1 MPGPAL
7 APIPLHAVVGPAA
20 RLGPAELV
28 GDGATLVSGTAHDS
42 RAVIAGS
49 LFFCVPGAHRDGHD
63 HAAAAVRA
71 GAAALVCSRPLDF
84 GVPEVRVGAVRP
96 VMGPVAALVA
106 GDPSHHLQVLGITG
120 TNGKTTVVGLLG
132 SVLTAAGWPVV
143 TVGTLTGVRTTP
155 EAPELQSTLAEARA
169 GGARAVA
176 MEVSSHA
183 LDLHRV
189 DGTRFQVAVFTNL
202 SRDHLDH
209 HGDLARYFAAKA
221 RLFTPELSARAVV
234 GTDDPYGRLLLDAA
248 ELPTVGY
255 SLDDAA
261 DLALTADG
269 STFTWRG
276 ASVTIGLAGG
286 FNVLNALAAATAAG
300 ELGVDPDTI
309 AKGLAMAG
317 PVPGRFERVDA
328 GQPFLVAVDYAHTP
342 DGLEQLLA
350 AGREL
355 APGGRVIVVFGA
367 GGDRDRDKRPMM
379 GEVADRLADVVVL
392 TTDNPRTEDPDTIIS
407 EVQKGMEGC
416 TDLVIEPDR
425 ASAIG
430 FAVASARPGDVV
442 LLAGKG
448 HETTQVLAD
457 RTIAFDDRE
466 VAHNALRA
474 LGQAS

>member
-71 GAAALVCSRPLDF
+71 GAAALVCSRPLDL

-183 LDLHRV
+183 LDQHRI
-189 DGTRFQVAVFTNL
+189 DGTRIAVAGFTNL
-202 SRDHLDH
+202 SPDHLDH
-209 HGDLARYFAAKA
+209 HGTMERYFDAKA
-221 RLFTPELSARAVV
+221 RLFTPALSEQAVV
-234 GTDDPYGRLLLDAA
+234 WADDPRGRLLVDSALIPTRGVGLGAA
-248 ELPTVGY
+248 EALVLSPT
-255 SLDDAA
+255 
-261 DLALTADG
+261 G
-269 STFTWRG
+269 SRFRWRG
-276 ASVTIGLAGG
+276 QPVALPMVGR
-286 FNVLNALAAATAAG
+286 FNVGNALLAAEVAVAAG
-300 ELGVDPDTI
+300 VEPAIV
-309 AKGLAMAG
+309 AAGLSSAA
-317 PVPGRFERVDA
+317 PVPGRLEAIDA
-328 GQPFLVAVDYAHTP
+328 GQPFTVLVDFAHTP
-342 DGLEQLLA
+342 DGLDQVLSSLREVGQ
-350 AGREL
+350 GRL
-355 APGGRVIVVFGA
+355 IIVFSS
-367 GGDRDRDKRPMM
+367 GGDRDTTKRPLM
-379 GEVADRLADVVVL
+379 GEAASAADRVVL
-392 TTDNPRTEDPDTIIS
+392 TSDNPRSEDPGAIIEAVRAGIDPDTS
-407 EVQKGMEGC
+407 L
-416 TDLVIEPDR
+416 LVEPDR
-425 ASAIG
+425 RTAIG
-430 FAVASARPGDVV
+430 AALDEARPGDVV
-442 LLAGKG
+442 LIAGKG
-448 HETTQVLAD
+448 HETTQVIGD
-457 RTIAFDDRE
+457 RAIPFDDRV
-466 VAHNALRA
+466 VAREILEGRA
-474 LGQAS
+474 